1 MRTISAVDLRN
12 DLEGIVKALRKGE
25 SMELTYRGET
35 VGRLLPSAKDAK
47 SAAAAALDRLSQRH
61 ANDPGYA
68 QKVEKYIQEVYDDR
82 RSYGSRQ
89 PPE

>member
-12 DLEGIVKALRKGE
+12 DLEGIVKSLKRGE
-25 SMELTYRGET
+25 HMELTYRGET
-35 VGRLLPSAKDAK
+35 VGQLLPSTKETK
-47 SAAAAALDRLSQRH
+47 SAADAALDRLSRRH
-61 ANDPGYA
+61 ANDPEYA
-68 QKVEKYIQEVYDDR
+68 QKVEKYIQEVYEDR